1 MNWFWRIFL
10 KGLATILPIF
20 ITIYSLYWLGLTS
33 ELILGNT
40 LKYFITDEHYWPGMG
55 IIVAVSFVML
65 LGVLVDNRIGQ
76 FFVHLL
82 QNLITRIP
90 IANTIYNGVMDLM
103 QFFSASRDKKG
114 MDQVVEVD
122 LGMGMRLVGFVT
134 QKEVSVP
141 LDTLPSE
148 DLIGVYLPLS
158 YQIGGYTVYLPRDRV
173 KPVDMSVE
181 QAMRLTLTA
190 GISGEKRK

>member
-1 MNWFWRIFL
+1 
-10 KGLATILPIF
+10 
-20 ITIYSLYWLGLTS
+20 
-33 ELILGNT
+33 
-40 LKYFITDEHYWPGMG
+40 
-55 IIVAVSFVML
+55 
-65 LGVLVDNRIGQ
+65 
-76 FFVHLL
+76 
-82 QNLITRIP
+82 
-90 IANTIYNGVMDLM
+90 M